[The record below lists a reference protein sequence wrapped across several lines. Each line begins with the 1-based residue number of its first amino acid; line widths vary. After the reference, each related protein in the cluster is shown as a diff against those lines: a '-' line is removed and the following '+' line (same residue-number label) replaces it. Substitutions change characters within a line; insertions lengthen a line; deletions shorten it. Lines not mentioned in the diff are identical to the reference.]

1 MPRARALDEIRYMM
15 NFCSA
20 RSPAGGSAQRDDQ
33 NGRAS
38 RQTAASRLHQ
48 KRARETSA
56 FLQRLLLRPRKTAEY
71 CDEPLSLSVLSH
83 SSKSTLLTVLLTLC
97 GLTSRKTHRGG
108 LGLSGSVHK
117 GAQPV

>member
-1 MPRARALDEIRYMM
+1 MGGPRVKLRRLE
-15 NFCSA
+15 CT
-20 RSPAGGSAQRDDQ
+20 RSELE
-33 NGRAS
+33 
-38 RQTAASRLHQ
+38 RQAH
-48 KRARETSA
+48 

-71 CDEPLSLSVLSH
+71 CDEPLSLSLSLSVLSH
-83 SSKSTLLTVLLTLC
+83 SSKSTLLTLLLTLC